1 MNQAIKKLGLCALVC
16 LLVAGCHSSNPTT
29 PAPAAQSAA
38 VAPQPAPA
46 PVVVP
51 QPAPKELVCTGH
63 TNGDDAAF
71 VETSTLYPLMN
82 GKLGGWSSCV
92 EKKLSKTDDET
103 TVTFVGGATLTV
115 SLFPSS
121 DAGAQEAV
129 LPAGTSIT
137 REDAIK
143 ALKGELPDDGCGVK
157 WSKLSAGGPN
167 ATGDY
172 KASGTSC
179 TVDLHV
185 KMMKGSVVGFGF
197 GMAA

>member
-1 MNQAIKKLGLCALVC
+1 MNQTIQKLSLCAFVC
-16 LLVAGCHSSNPTT
+16 LLVAGCHSSTPT

-38 VAPQPAPA
+38 AAPQPAPVAA
-46 PVVVP
+46 P
-51 QPAPKELVCTGH
+51 PATPKELACTGS

-71 VETSTLYPLMN
+71 VQTSTLYPLMN

-92 EKKLSKTDDET
+92 EKKLSKTDDQT

-115 SLFPSS
+115 SLYPSS
-121 DAGAQEAV
+121 DASAQEAV

-143 ALKGELPDDGCGVK
+143 ALKGELPDDSCGVN
-157 WSKLSAGGPN
+157 WSKVSEGGAG

-172 KASGTSC
+172 KASGTTC
-179 TVDLHV
+179 TVDVHV
-185 KMMKGSVVGFGF
+185 KMLNGSVVGFGF
-197 GMAA
+197 GQAS